1 MKPTYGLAIACL
13 FTAATACSKATPD
26 ALAEGP
32 TAPATAS
39 AAAPAQDKAAA
50 TAAVTAATPPA
61 AAPAAAAPDVTYRWE
76 THKATNLK
84 FELPTTWTMTPKGN
98 VLVAQTPTPGVAI
111 EFVAAT
117 GGVEAKNDEK
127 VMLGAVAK
135 TLKGAKLTSK
145 MKPAHQH
152 GLTGFVATGTGT
164 KDGNEVEWF
173 TSAIGDGKGHALL
186 TLGMY
191 RPTASAAYRAQMVRV
206 LDSIQPAK

>member
-1 MKPTYGLAIACL
+1 MKPTPRLVIACL
-13 FTAATACSKATPD
+13 FAVAAAAAGCNKGSSD
-26 ALAEGP
+26 ALAADP
-32 TAPATAS
+32 TAPATA
-39 AAAPAQDKAAA
+39 AAAPTPTPDKAAA

-61 AAPAAAAPDVTYRWE
+61 AAPEVTYRWE

-84 FELPTTWTMTPKGN
+84 FEIPTSWTISQNGN

-117 GGVEAKNDEK
+117 GGLEAKSDEK
-127 VMLGAVAK
+127 AMLGAVGR

-145 MKPAHQH
+145 PKPAQQH
-152 GLTGFVATGTGT
+152 GLSGFVATGTGT

-173 TSAIGDGKGHALL
+173 TSAIGDGKGHSLL

-191 RPTASAAYRAQMVRV
+191 RATVSAAYKAQMSHV